1 MSSSTHHTAARNRKS
16 EPCRLYSQGR
26 CRFGGKCKFSH
37 EADVEFYPT
46 RSMYYPSS
54 SLSHNTSDTRPRP
67 KRGEVPCRAWKA
79 GTCAKGSKCWSCHDI
94 DVKKSGLESSKQHK
108 RDRPTSRPESLSVEE
123 EHNLLETMRVRVQ
136 VAEATAAR
144 ERANAI
150 AREEASK
157 TINQVVFGSIVT
169 YSAGLDVPNLI
180 TGFET
185 CTLRIGNLPLDVKE
199 DDIHALL
206 RGQGVDVNYFHFVIK
221 MRPDRRLEAHIVTD
235 IAAGRAIA
243 LGLDGAEYQEETLVV
258 EMSGTNSLEGMSA
271 ATGQSSEVLTISWH
285 APSARYIAEYV
296 DVATANAKVKE
307 LNRSIYGGRRI
318 KVEMNAQPPGR
329 FDVVGLTR
337 SISVKRLA
345 VGGAFGHMYT
355 TEQIARLVQDDIER
369 AVPGG
374 LEKFD
379 DPPRTCAV
387 DGVVSA
393 RAHFSSWDEAHAAY
407 THLSD
412 RRYGN
417 QTVWLRLPDPMH
429 FTLVIPTEQYKAQKA
444 QWDSLLNSI
453 KDRRA
458 CTLNV
463 RDTGNVVHIRLSGS
477 VKEATGALK
486 VRVENLAR
494 GDKVD
499 GWHRSLGFPG
509 NSFVTRVRSETGAY
523 LRADWKQQSLKVY
536 GAPRAV
542 DQAREM
548 IKGELD
554 RLASLDYT
562 VTVARHS
569 VGFFVREGIQELKET
584 LGENNVRFAMSSRK
598 ITVSGGEEAR
608 HALDRLI
615 MLSQK
620 GNCGLPSA
628 SQGSQTCPICY
639 DNVSSPHQL
648 GCGHTYCVACLRHF
662 ISSALESD
670 QLPLTCLGDEAQCRV
685 PITIP
690 TIQQFLPPAS
700 FNRLLEAAFDAYIA
714 KHPEEF
720 KHCKTPDCTQIYRA
734 VQAGAS
740 PQTLHC
746 PSCFSAVCNGCHEDV
761 HDGLSC
767 AESKARRDPAEQERL
782 NDAWIA
788 SQGGRVKKCPQCS
801 VLIEKIEGCNHMT
814 CRCGAHICWRCTGI
828 FTQDTIYTHMQSAH
842 GTIHDDVPVFPEP
855 PPFIGIE
862 VDIEEQQELFRQVE
876 AHRAAALRNARPAWQ
891 QDIGRAGIWDL
902 DYLNLGHQVREHVRE
917 EQERMERLRLQQ
929 QREAEERQRVERL
942 RLQQQREVEER
953 QRMERLRLQRQQEAE
968 ERERVER
975 LRLQRQREAEEWN
988 RRVREEHGRQEH
1000 RRREQEEP
1008 QSERGGWSLV
1018 LIIACSLVLY
1028 YYCS

>member
-1 MSSSTHHTAARNRKS
+1 MMVPGPSVG
-16 EPCRLYSQGR
+16 RLLALLGR
-26 CRFGGKCKFSH
+26 LGLVPKGQSVDLVTILTYVSCFYMGGSGNIESYVQK
-37 EADVEFYPT
+37 P
-46 RSMYYPSS
+46 
-54 SLSHNTSDTRPRP
+54 
-67 KRGEVPCRAWKA
+67 
-79 GTCAKGSKCWSCHDI
+79 
-94 DVKKSGLESSKQHK
+94 GLESYRQHK
-108 RDRPTSRPESLSVEE
+108 QNRPTSHPKPLLVEGGPSSPSTHSSCAK
-123 EHNLLETMRVRVQ
+123 HNLLKTVHVQ
-136 VAEATAAR
+136 VQEAEAAAAR
-144 ERANAI
+144 ERASAI

-157 TINQVVFGSIVT
+157 TISQVVFGSIVT

-185 CTLRIGNLPLDVKE
+185 CTLRIGNIPLDVKE
-199 DDIHALL
+199 EDIHALL
-206 RGQGVDVNYFHFVIK
+206 RGQGLGVNYFHFVIK
-221 MRPDRRLEAHIVTD
+221 MRSDRRLEAHIVTD

-243 LGLDGAEYQEETLVV
+243 LGLDGVEFQEETLVV
-258 EMSGTNSLEGMSA
+258 EMSATNSLEGMSA

-285 APSARYIAEYV
+285 APSACYVAEYI
-296 DVATANAKVKE
+296 DVATANAKVGE

-318 KVEMNAQPPGR
+318 KVGMNAQPRGR
-329 FDVVGLTR
+329 FVHNLRLNAIKINNLPPSVFDEDVINLTR

-345 VGGAFGHMYT
+345 TGGPFGSMYT
-355 TEQIARLVQDDIER
+355 AEQIARLVREDIER
-369 AVPGG
+369 VVPGG
-374 LEKFD
+374 LQKFD
-379 DPPRTCAV
+379 DPPTTCTIE
-387 DGVVSA
+387 GVVSA

-407 THLSD
+407 TRLSD

-429 FTLVIPTEQYKAQKA
+429 FTLVIPVEQYKAQKT
-444 QWDSLLNSI
+444 QWDSLSSSI

-499 GWHRSLGFPG
+499 GWHRSLGFSG
-509 NSFVTRVRSETGAY
+509 NSFVARVRSETGAY
-523 LRADWKQQSLKVY
+523 LRADWKRQSLKVY

-548 IKGELD
+548 IKDELD
-554 RLASLDYT
+554 RLSSLDYT

-615 MLSQK
+615 ALSHK
-620 GNCGLPSA
+620 GSCGLPNA
-628 SQGSQTCPICY
+628 SQGSQICPICY
-639 DNVSSPHQL
+639 DSVSSPHQL

-685 PITIP
+685 PIAIP

-700 FNRLLEAAFDAYIA
+700 FNRLLEAAFDVYIA

-734 VQAGAS
+734 VQAGAT

-746 PSCFSAVCNGCHEDV
+746 PSCFSAVCNGCHEDS
-761 HDGLSC
+761 HDGFSC
-767 AESKARRDPAEQERL
+767 AESKARRDPAEEERL

-788 SQGGRVKKCPQCS
+788 SQGGRVKKCPQCN
-801 VLIEKIEGCNHMT
+801 VLIEKVDGCNHMT
-814 CRCGAHICWRCTGI
+814 CRYATLL
-828 FTQDTIYTHMQSAH
+828 
-842 GTIHDDVPVFPEP
+842 FPYFP
-855 PPFIGIE
+855 K
-862 VDIEEQQELFRQVE
+862 LF
-876 AHRAAALRNARPAWQ
+876 
-891 QDIGRAGIWDL
+891 D
-902 DYLNLGHQVREHVRE
+902 
-917 EQERMERLRLQQ
+917 
-929 QREAEERQRVERL
+929 
-942 RLQQQREVEER
+942 
-953 QRMERLRLQRQQEAE
+953 
-968 ERERVER
+968 
-975 LRLQRQREAEEWN
+975 
-988 RRVREEHGRQEH
+988 
-1000 RRREQEEP
+1000 
-1008 QSERGGWSLV
+1008 
-1018 LIIACSLVLY
+1018 
-1028 YYCS
+1028 